1 MRRVITSAK
10 ELRDGVFTEEEIP
23 PQNLK
28 EMNSKTHLQQD
39 IQPERHPLEKGRGA
53 LGQKRLI
60 ERSFEHA
67 QSPKSFETEI
77 GLNRLNPE
85 VMDPNSEENSEPTI
99 KESAIGLNHE
109 SNTDRP
115 KLPTMTP
122 LGHNAPNG
130 PIEDDNTEPVDHL
143 GFDLESLNV
152 NHLIDP
158 SNFINMDEFLGDI
171 QDIQDMAKEIVAGG
185 TQSGWF
191 DDFVEGWDRFWDD
204 DNRLGTED
212 EDDLTGCGDDLDGD
226 GTPNWRDWDYH
237 FGDDEDSD
245 GDGVNNNRD
254 KDNND
259 PDIQIMAG
267 QGKGGNLPP
276 WVNAMNIAD
285 AIEINK
291 HHESSLLEPI
301 ASPLGQTLLSED
313 LFMIHK
319 IQANDFSQPMPNETI
334 TPILD
339 I

>member
-1 MRRVITSAK
+1 MRWVIYSAK
-10 ELRDGVFTEEEIP
+10 QLRDGVFTEEEIP

-28 EMNSKTHLQQD
+28 EMNFKTHLQQD
-39 IQPERHPLEKGRGA
+39 IQPERHPLKKGRGA

-77 GLNRLNPE
+77 GLNRLNPK

-285 AIEINK
+285 AVEINK

>member
-1 MRRVITSAK
+1 M
-10 ELRDGVFTEEEIP
+10 
-23 PQNLK
+23 NL
-28 EMNSKTHLQQD
+28 KTHLQQD
-39 IQPERHPLEKGRGA
+39 IQPERHPLKRGRGA

-85 VMDPNSEENSEPTI
+85 VIDPNSKENSEPTI
-99 KESAIGLNHE
+99 KESALGLNHE
-109 SNTDRP
+109 SNTDRS

-143 GFDLESLNV
+143 GFNLESLNV

-191 DDFVEGWDRFWDD
+191 DDFVEGWDRFSDD

-212 EDDLTGCGDDLDGD
+212 EDDLTGWGDDLDGD
-226 GTPNWRDWDYH
+226 GTPNWRDWDFH
-237 FGDDEDSD
+237 NGENKDSD
-245 GDGVNNNRD
+245 GDGVNNNKD
-254 KDNND
+254 KDNNN
-259 PDIQIMAG
+259 PGIQIMAG

-276 WVNAMNIAD
+276 WVNAINIAD
-285 AIEINK
+285 TSEIHQ
-291 HHESSLLEPI
+291 HHQFSLLEPI
-301 ASPLGQTLLSED
+301 SSQVGPTLPTKDLSI
-313 LFMIHK
+313 MPH
-319 IQANDFSQPMPNETI
+319 IQASDLSQPI
-334 TPILD
+334 PINAMGSIAD
-339 I
+339 M